1 MIQPSF
7 ELIVGAI
14 AVVILMKILGDVFNY
29 TDNEEQEN
37 TQDKILT
44 DNLDNHFSGD
54 HTAIDVLAME
64 RESRTEQAPTANI
77 KKPQSYPTLTEV
89 LMATNEVDRHKARE
103 VDTSVPSFYTQEQNS
118 PGAGGVKEISKQ
130 EPIPVANASRD
141 DPPSE
146 FFGVMDFNLD
156 NARDIVAF
164 DNSN

>member
-54 HTAIDVLAME
+54 PSAIDVLAME
-64 RESRTEQAPTANI
+64 RESRNEQAPTVNI

-89 LMATNEVDRHKARE
+89 LIATNEVDRHKARE
-103 VDTSVPSFYTQEQNS
+103 VDTSVPSFYAQEQNS
-118 PGAGGVKEISKQ
+118 PVAGVVKETIKQ
-130 EPIPVANASRD
+130 EPIPVSNASRD
-141 DPPSE
+141 DPPSD

-156 NARDIVAF
+156 HARNIVAF